1 MFYESIMADA
11 MVYTT
16 ALLLV
21 SAGIYALTYMV
32 SKFLNNDKLRKW
44 TESEIYESFA
54 TAMFLFGA
62 VAILTM
68 FTNFSDVFMMEL
80 IKLEGLEDLYKTLTE
95 RSVMKTNEL
104 TLQDKLNTER
114 PIIYEDT
121 KEEGEKLLS
130 SDSHMKYSRVFLLNQ
145 LNKLDSFYTYALRF
159 NYIFGVKIGKSFP
172 SSPEASTPTKSN
184 SFNEFKDM
192 LFGYLYYGFFFTYIQ
207 LALLD
212 LIKMFFIVMFPAGIF
227 LRAFPLT
234 NSLGSSL
241 IAISVGI
248 YFVYP
253 TVLGILLITNHETL
267 QIQEN
272 EIILMSINEEP
283 SEFLEHFIK
292 MKMNY
297 YSLSDEESDE
307 KQDIQG
313 DFSNI
318 SDLIQNF
325 VQRILLNMFLFP
337 LIALTATY
345 SFIHAF
351 AGFMQAN
358 VSELGRGL
366 IRLV

>member
-1 MFYESIMADA
+1 
-11 MVYTT
+11 
-16 ALLLV
+16 
-21 SAGIYALTYMV
+21 
-32 SKFLNNDKLRKW
+32 
-44 TESEIYESFA
+44 
-54 TAMFLFGA
+54 
-62 VAILTM
+62 
-68 FTNFSDVFMMEL
+68 
-80 IKLEGLEDLYKTLTE
+80 
-95 RSVMKTNEL
+95 
-104 TLQDKLNTER
+104 
-114 PIIYEDT
+114 
-121 KEEGEKLLS
+121 
-130 SDSHMKYSRVFLLNQ
+130 
-145 LNKLDSFYTYALRF
+145 
-159 NYIFGVKIGKSFP
+159 
-172 SSPEASTPTKSN
+172 
-184 SFNEFKDM
+184 M